1 MNNND
6 MLTVQEVAE
15 ALGVTTRTI
24 RNYIADGKLKGS
36 KIGGQW
42 KFLRSDLYKQ
52 IGIPVENP
60 IFKFLED
67 ENVSQIDAIFSVN
80 VPITSPDKIE
90 KLKNELID
98 QYNKVYDGGENRK
111 FYYQVISP
119 KRTIITLQGPPEY
132 VTNFGSWI
140 TDSLRYY
147 WYVSS

>member
-80 VPITSPDKIE
+80 VPITLS
-90 KLKNELID
+90 LIH
-98 QYNKVYDGGENRK
+98 
-111 FYYQVISP
+111 I
-119 KRTIITLQGPPEY
+119 
-132 VTNFGSWI
+132 
-140 TDSLRYY
+140 
-147 WYVSS
+147 